1 MISSK
6 IAIDVF
12 FKPDTLWNV
21 ELTTFREHIALN
33 NYNNSKSNLLWKS
46 GEYNKIT
53 VVSDIHFI
61 QTDRYFID
69 IKQSHYWLICHKNE
83 YMYMYIQDG

>member
-33 NYNNSKSNLLWKS
+33 NYNNSNSNLL
-46 GEYNKIT
+46 
-53 VVSDIHFI
+53 
-61 QTDRYFID
+61 
-69 IKQSHYWLICHKNE
+69 
-83 YMYMYIQDG
+83 